1 MTTSKGVKTGIK
13 PLKALLVMMGIVALA
28 VSLNPSTAHADDIKW
43 KAKNGIV
50 YELDRDDRT
59 ASVDRYRGNASTITI
74 ASQVKYGGKTYKV
87 NEIDERAFYQ
97 SKLTKVTI
105 PASVKEIGESAFQ
118 GSKQLK
124 SVTIKGAREIDERA
138 FKNTWKL
145 STLVLPAT
153 VQEIERNAFA
163 YAGKNVATTVK
174 VPNNRVKNLVKKC
187 SYFNATVRVV

>member
-1 MTTSKGVKTGIK
+1 MERVRRLFRRKVELRFSGNG
-13 PLKALLVMMGIVALA
+13 LF
-28 VSLNPSTAHADDIKW
+28 ADRVVW
-43 KAKNGIV
+43 
-50 YELDRDDRT
+50 
-59 ASVDRYRGNASTITI
+59 
-74 ASQVKYGGKTYKV
+74 V